1 MARKSTIGKQ
11 NTGRTAV
18 IYARYSSHN
27 QRDCSIE
34 QQVEACMK
42 HAATSKLEVVDTY
55 ADRAVSG
62 KTDKR
67 PQFQQ
72 MMKDAEQGKFSVV
85 LAWKSNRMG
94 RNMLQAMVNEERLR
108 ECGVKVLYTEEDF
121 DESAAGRF
129 ALRNMMNV
137 NQFYSENMA
146 EDIRRGMMDNA
157 QNCKATGSPPYGYKI
172 GKDKHLE
179 VDEDAAKVVRE
190 IYEKV
195 AAGCRIIDIARSLN
209 ARGIKTRRG
218 YQWNKSSFN
227 KMLQN
232 ERYRGVYLFNDVRI
246 EGGLP
251 RIVSDELYYKVQE
264 AIRMKPNPR
273 CMGRRTANG
282 AYLLTGKLFCGQCL
296 APMRGESGTSKNGKL
311 HFYYKCQSRRTK
323 HNCNKANVQRDYI
336 ENLIAKAIYEYCLRD
351 DIIELIADKTVE
363 YNMKRLKEANVG
375 TLEDELNDVNKRLGN
390 FLKCMETM
398 GPSNAMRA
406 HLAELE
412 DEQMKLNIKL
422 NEAKANIVSCSRE
435 QLVAGMRIFRKGNI
449 EDKKFQADLF
459 DTFLRA
465 VFLYDDRFRLV
476 FNFAGEHNT
485 EEVPI
490 EVLDN
495 AALDAV
501 YEEQADC
508 SYKESSAPPVNSYTN
523 TIEPTIR
530 MFAGFGYFVFDVP
543 LYIL

>member
-1 MARKSTIGKQ
+1 MPRKSNN
-11 NTGRTAV
+11 NTGRKAV

-34 QQVEACMK
+34 QQVEACLK
-42 HAATSKLEVVDTY
+42 HAAVAKLEVVNTY

-72 MMKDAEQGKFSVV
+72 MMKDAEQGMFSVV

-121 DESAAGRF
+121 DDSAAGRF

-172 GKDKHLE
+172 GTDKHLE

-323 HNCNKANVQRDYI
+323 HNCNKTNVQRDYI
-336 ENLIAKAIYEYCLRD
+336 ENMIAKAIYEYCLRD

-422 NEAKANIVSCSRE
+422 NEAKANVVSCSRE

-508 SYKESSAPPVNSYTN
+508 SYKVASAPPY
-523 TIEPTIR
+523 
-530 MFAGFGYFVFDVP
+530 
-543 LYIL
+543 

>member
-1 MARKSTIGKQ
+1 M
-11 NTGRTAV
+11 NDNAV

-42 HAATSKLEVVDTY
+42 HAAAVKLEVVATY

-121 DESAAGRF
+121 DDSAAGRF

-157 QNCKATGSPPYGYKI
+157 KQCKATGSPPYGYRI
-172 GKDKHLE
+172 SQDKHFE
-179 VDEDAAKVVRE
+179 IEEDAAKIVRE
-190 IYEKV
+190 VYEKI
-195 AAGCRIIDIARSLN
+195 AAGTRIIDIVRSLN
-209 ARGIKTRRG
+209 ERGIKTRRG
-218 YQWNKSSFN
+218 YEWNKSSFN
-227 KMLQN
+227 KMLHN
-232 ERYRGVYLFNDVRI
+232 ERYRGVYLFNDIRI
-246 EGGLP
+246 EGGMP
-251 RIVSDELYYKVQE
+251 RIVSDELYYRAQE

-282 AYLLTGKLFCGQCL
+282 VYLLTGKLFCGKCL

-311 HFYYKCQSRRTK
+311 HFYYKCQNRRTK
-323 HNCNKANVQRDYI
+323 HTCDKANVQRDFI
-336 ENLIAKAIYEYCLRD
+336 EERVARAIYEYCLRD
-351 DIIELIADKTVE
+351 DIIELIADKTIE
-363 YNMKRLKEANVG
+363 YNMKQLKEADVG
-375 TLEDELNDVNKRLGN
+375 TLEEELNDVNKRLGN

-398 GPSNAMRA
+398 GPSNAMRQ

-412 DEQMKLNIKL
+412 DEQMRLNIKL
-422 NEAKANIVSCSRE
+422 NDAKANVVSCSRE

-449 EDKKFQADLF
+449 EDKNFQSDLF

-476 FNFAGEHNT
+476 FAFAGENNT
-485 EEVPI
+485 LEIPMAEM
-490 EVLDN
+490 LDDK
-495 AALDAV
+495 ALDAV
-501 YEEQADC
+501 YEESADC
-508 SYKESSAPPVNSYTN
+508 SYKVASAPPANPHFLYTLKVVKIIRGCLVYQASSY
-523 TIEPTIR
+523 
-530 MFAGFGYFVFDVP
+530 F
-543 LYIL
+543 L